1 MDETRTDDAT
11 GSQQGSRYSSLV
23 TLVLTPLVIVLIW
36 LLENYL
42 LAGTTRLFQ
51 QASVPGLVLYT
62 VLAGILV
69 GIIVPIVRI
78 RAAFLSGAVN
88 MFQIGFRSAR
98 RTVAAVS
105 LTALAGY
112 AFFIITGTPGIE
124 GLNRVECATLFMLLL
139 PIAIATVMICWVL
152 VGTHVQAYF
161 RSEGV
166 IVSVIT
172 GVVITALIFALSL
185 SILFAGPDFREL
197 FTGFFV
203 AGCIAAFFFFAVRDV
218 YATIIVV
225 TSGLVVF
232 LNARIDPAYLGP
244 ISPVVILCG
253 IVVTVVLIIVHWHFS
268 RHYTTIVL
276 PEK

>member
-1 MDETRTDDAT
+1 MAGGRDGNGHMDETRTDDAT
-11 GSQQGSRYSSLV
+11 GSRQGSRYPSLV

-42 LAGTTRLFQ
+42 LAGNTRLFQ

-112 AFFIITGTPGIE
+112 AFFIITGIPVAE
-124 GLNRVECATLFMLLL
+124 GLERVEYVTLFMLLL
-139 PIAIATVMICWVL
+139 PTAIAAVMICWVL
-152 VGTHVQAYF
+152 VGTHVQTYF

-172 GVVITALIFALSL
+172 GVVITALTFALSL
-185 SILFAGPDFREL
+185 SILFAGPDFRGL
-197 FTGFFV
+197 FTGFFM

-218 YATIIVV
+218 YATVIVV
-225 TSGLVVF
+225 TSGLVVL

-244 ISPVVILCG
+244 ISPAVILCG
-253 IVVTVVLIIVHWHFS
+253 IVVMVV
-268 RHYTTIVL
+268 
-276 PEK
+276 